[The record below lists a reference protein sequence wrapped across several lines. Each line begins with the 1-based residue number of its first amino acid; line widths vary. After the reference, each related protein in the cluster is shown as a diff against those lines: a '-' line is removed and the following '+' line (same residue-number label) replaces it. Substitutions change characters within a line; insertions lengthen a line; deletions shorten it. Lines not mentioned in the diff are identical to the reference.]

1 MGRKE
6 ATDFELTSD
15 TSTTTG
21 VAAGV
26 MNPEGPGND
35 AAHRWAAAEPGNR
48 ME

>member
-6 ATDFELTSD
+6 ATDIELTND

-21 VAAGV
+21 AAGWGDE
-26 MNPEGPGND
+26 PETPRRRCGATTG
-35 AAHRWAAAEPGNR
+35 RAEPGNR